1 MANVPA
7 KQTAARAITGLPRR
21 REQGR
26 GVRIRIY
33 VHKRVTLTEK
43 DDVPGQTEKMRETR
57 FHLGPIL
64 HFAVRTEFLLCFMSP
79 VGDRGGRAEAGEP
92 G

>member
-7 KQTAARAITGLPRR
+7 KQTAVHAIAGLPRG

-43 DDVPGQTEKMRETR
+43 DDVPGQTEKMRETPIP
-57 FHLGPIL
+57 FGP
-64 HFAVRTEFLLCFMSP
+64 HPSLCCP
-79 VGDRGGRAEAGEP
+79 Y
-92 G
+92 